1 MVSNMLFG
9 DTMKGQLSPSQKRIW
24 APPGSTECGFPL
36 GDERSPGP
44 HFSVTTSDKSAF
56 LAAGAPRPS
65 FRQHSPPYLCP
76 FLSPETSLL
85 LPSLSSYF
93 CPILPREWTSGGCC
107 ITPLGL

>member
-56 LAAGAPRPS
+56 LAAGGPRTLI
-65 FRQHSPPYLCP
+65 QAT
-76 FLSPETSLL
+76 LSP
-85 LPSLSSYF
+85 LPLSLSLS
-93 CPILPREWTSGGCC
+93 
-107 ITPLGL
+107 